1 MEQSLVFMEKVL
13 SFVLNL
19 RVLNGFHPAI
29 RLYWSA
35 DMNQAANYPWNRET
49 LKNPH
54 LLQDKNR
61 RVHAMFSSVSRT
73 YDLLNHLLSL
83 NMDRHWRKRAVELSA
98 VSAGQSLLDVCCGTG
113 DMALAYAQREPNL
126 KKIVG
131 VDFVEPM
138 LEIARRKALRFQG
151 NSPTDSDHPLFY
163 QWICADAQKIPLESK
178 QFDHIS
184 CAFGI
189 RNLQSTQQG
198 LNEMYRLLKSPGRAV
213 ILEFAMPANPII
225 RWGYQCYFR
234 LILPAVATFISQDK
248 TGAYHYLP
256 RSVDQFNCQ
265 IIMTKALKQA
275 KFSTVR
281 TEALSFGSVL
291 IFIADKL

>member
-1 MEQSLVFMEKVL
+1 
-13 SFVLNL
+13 
-19 RVLNGFHPAI
+19 
-29 RLYWSA
+29 
-35 DMNQAANYPWNRET
+35 MNQAANYPWNRKT

-61 RVHAMFSSVSRT
+61 RVHAMFSSVSQT

-83 NMDRHWRKRAVELSA
+83 NMDRHWRNRAVDFSGI
-98 VSAGQSLLDVCCGTG
+98 SPGQSVLDVCCGTG
-113 DMALAYAQREPNL
+113 DMALAYAQREPRL
-126 KKIVG
+126 KKIIG

-138 LEIARRKALRFQG
+138 LEIARRKCQRFQEK
-151 NSPTDSDHPLFY
+151 NPTDTNHPLTY
-163 QWICADAQKIPLESK
+163 QWTCADAQKIPLESE

-189 RNLQSTQQG
+189 RNLQNVQQG

-213 ILEFAMPANPII
+213 ILEFAMPTNPII
-225 RWGYQCYFR
+225 RWGYECYFR

-265 IIMTKALKQA
+265 SIMTKALAQA
-275 KFSTVR
+275 NFNPVHIES
-281 TEALSFGSVL
+281 LSFGSVL
-291 IFIADKL
+291 IFVAEKP